1 MKLKQAN
8 KLLKKSLELG
18 IEATV
23 HRFGNRNEYAI
34 EFPWHRTLYR
44 PEHAEEHI
52 EAYLRGEFTD
62 EYRTLARE
70 GWDLVNEARELLGL
84 PYYPHPTIL

>member
-1 MKLKQAN
+1 MLKLAE
-8 KLLKKSLELG
+8 SHD

-44 PEHAEEHI
+44 PEHVKAHI
-52 EAYLRGEFTD
+52 DAFLRGEFTD
-62 EYRTLARE
+62 EYRALARR
-70 GWDLVNEARELLGL
+70 GWELVDEARELLGL
-84 PYYPHPTIL
+84 PKYVHPTIL